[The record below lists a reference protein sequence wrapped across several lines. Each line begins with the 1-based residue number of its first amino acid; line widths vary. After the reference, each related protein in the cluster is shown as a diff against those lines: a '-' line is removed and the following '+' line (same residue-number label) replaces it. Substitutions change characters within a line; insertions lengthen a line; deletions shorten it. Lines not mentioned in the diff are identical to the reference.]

1 MSWEELVERSVPT
14 VDEYGEYMSWM
25 YEEMKK
31 VNGGTLSL
39 DEFERIIKEPNFD
52 IEGYIISKNITIE
65 QEREI
70 ASRLGDKWKRNLW
83 VKWMRFK
90 LHGDWDGEWRKTI
103 KKVETDLLKDNQE

>member
-1 MSWEELVERSVPT
+1 MSWEELVERTMPS

-52 IEGYIISKNITIE
+52 IEGYIISRGITIE
-65 QEREI
+65 QEKELV
-70 ASRLGDKWKRNLW
+70 SRIGEDWKKKLW
-83 VKWMRFK
+83 WKYQRF
-90 LHGDWDGEWRKTI
+90 LLVGDWGVEW
-103 KKVETDLLKDNQE
+103 KKAIDAVEKEFLTK